1 MIVKLIG
8 FIDSLN
14 DDSINLNVSGIVYKI
29 FTTLECVQS
38 ISKEKT
44 EITILIHEIYKE
56 DSKLL
61 FGFSNQEEKLIFE
74 ELIKV
79 QGVGGKM
86 AINILSTLNRK
97 KIIDSIENNKTI
109 FFTQVNGIG
118 VKLAQRLINEL
129 KGKLDKLNLNFDN
142 LKIDN
147 KFDEKTFSDLR
158 SVLTN
163 LGYQT
168 KISEQVTEKILNE
181 NKSKKLEDLVPLA
194 LKYIKLST
202 INN

>member
-8 FIDSLN
+8 LIDSVN

-29 FTTLECVQS
+29 FTTLECVKS
-38 ISKEKT
+38 ISKETT
-44 EITILIHEIYKE
+44 EITVLIHEIYKE

-61 FGFSNQEEKLIFE
+61 FGFSNLEEKSIFE

-86 AINILSTLNRK
+86 AINILSTLNK
-97 KIIDSIENNKTI
+97 NKIIDSIENNKTI
-109 FFTQVNGIG
+109 FFTQVSGIG

-129 KGKLDKLNLNFDN
+129 KGKLDKLNFNLGN

-147 KFDEKTFSDLR
+147 KFDEKIFNDLC

-163 LGYQT
+163 LGYQN
-168 KISEQVTEKILNE
+168 KISEEVTKKILNE
-181 NKSKKLEDLVPLA
+181 NKSKKLEELIPLA
-194 LKYIKLST
+194 LKYIKLNT